1 MAPNP
6 PSQASWLLKT
16 SIAIVHTRPGL
27 IDNGDESPVAARGL
41 PVVVET
47 GPYLPEWRR
56 RTKAGRAEIP
66 NRDHLRFVENVA
78 RLARLATA
86 QTCCPNWPSRS
97 RTTQMTRPTQ
107 IISGTGSVHS
117 TRLPRSLPESK
128 RLHQRSTE
136 SPSSRPVVQNNCRR
150 EQLRPREQ
158 SPETGS

>member
-56 RTKAGRAEIP
+56 RTKAGRAEI
-66 NRDHLRFVENVA
+66 L
-78 RLARLATA
+78 
-86 QTCCPNWPSRS
+86 
-97 RTTQMTRPTQ
+97 
-107 IISGTGSVHS
+107 GG
-117 TRLPRSLPESK
+117 RSLSA
-128 RLHQRSTE
+128 T
-136 SPSSRPVVQNNCRR
+136 RR
-150 EQLRPREQ
+150 EWIGIRASSEFTLIAI
-158 SPETGS
+158 SSGL